1 MDKKLLD
8 ILVCPI
14 TRQPLA
20 QLDGERLK
28 ALNATIG
35 QSGAQFGGHRQT
47 QALREA
53 LVTRDGKRIYR
64 VDDGI
69 PVLLPDESLDAGSL
83 AGPAQG

>member
-8 ILVCPI
+8 ILVCPV

-28 ALNATIG
+28 ALNTAIG
-35 QSGAQFGGHRQT
+35 QSGVQFGGHRQT
-47 QALREA
+47 DVLREA

-69 PVLLPDESLDAGSL
+69 PVLLVEEALATAQVADFPAG
-83 AGPAQG
+83 

>member
-69 PVLLPDESLDAGSL
+69 PVLLAEEGMAT
-83 AGPAQG
+83 AQVADFTKA